1 MKKNLCGKI
10 ILNESILTLDV
21 ETILRRLHALGIAE
35 LTAVESLNLL
45 NGDYINLECRLPN
58 GAREKLLD
66 DGRTYYATQ
75 VEKTGSDRC
84 YGVAADEQ
92 QIAVYEYGCN
102 GTDAEL
108 VAWVKY
114 QPGYCTEMQK

>member
-1 MKKNLCGKI
+1 MKKNLCGKV
-10 ILNESILTLDV
+10 ILNEIILTLDV
-21 ETILRRLHALGIAE
+21 NTILQRLHALGIPE
-35 LTAVESLNLL
+35 LTAVQSLNLL

-58 GAREKLLD
+58 GAIGKFLD
-66 DGRTYYATQ
+66 DDKTYYATQ

-102 GTDAEL
+102 GTDAVL

-114 QPGYCTEMQK
+114 HPGYCSKPSA